1 MEQPSLVLCGGTFF
15 YLLLQVRKPG
25 VSSKEHTYGTSNAF
39 TESNVLSELV
49 KVVNPDFTKPIAKS
63 TASNYKNCTNQFN
76 SLLGKSVPQNQPGLI
91 IEAFDN
97 RIKAEYTS
105 CLADMEKFVA
115 KYIVSSSFMLCDFV
129 RAILEIIWEDGSIQ
143 SSDLFFVCED
153 GLPLKEKI
161 SAGTELNVYLPAF
174 LLGIWHFI
182 VVNRK
187 DNRIGAAI
195 LKSWDEPQN
204 EQDSKNI
211 FKRII
216 GQGYC
221 DKISIKF
228 ADNFDR
234 TDCKS
239 STGVV
244 SSGDSSDSGLH
255 VVNQEAGSQNNTV
268 AGSMRRLFCDMYSDY
283 HIDVFLSDGLEN
295 RINSDLLP
303 WVDRFIEHLE
313 QDILQGYIGILLD
326 NDALMLQSTIRRYIN
341 ALSDYKNDLIRYVE
355 ERNRNWYLPKPDIPL
370 FYDHEFNPANI
381 SAIRDAMSGKVTRK
395 KISIEDSLEHNRKSL
410 DRLYKDIVTEV

>member
-15 YLLLQVRKPG
+15 YLLLQVKKPG
-25 VSSKEHTYGTSNAF
+25 ASSKEHIYGTSNAF
-39 TESNVLSELV
+39 TESGVLSELV
-49 KVVNPDFTKPIAKS
+49 KAVNPDLAKPISKS
-63 TASNYKNCTNQFN
+63 TASNYKNCKNQFD
-76 SLLGKSVPQNQPGLI
+76 SLLGKSVPQNQLGLI

-97 RIKAEYTS
+97 RIKDEYTL
-105 CLADMEKFVA
+105 CLADMEKFVE

-221 DKISIKF
+221 NKISIKF
-228 ADNFDR
+228 VDNFDR
-234 TDCKS
+234 NDCKS
-239 STGVV
+239 STGTV

-255 VVNQEAGSQNNTV
+255 VVDQEAGSQNNTV

-283 HIDVFLSDGLEN
+283 RIDVFLSDGLEN

-313 QDILQGYIGILLD
+313 QDILQGYIGIPLD
-326 NDALMLQSTIRRYIN
+326 NDALMLQSTVRRYIN
-341 ALSDYKNDLIRYVE
+341 ALCDYKNNLIRYVE

-370 FYDHEFNPANI
+370 LHDHEFDPANI

-395 KISIEDSLEHNRKSL
+395 KISIEDSLEHNRKRL